1 MDPVEGG
8 TTSTVGRAGPP
19 LAERVYPWHDLA
31 VAGDWSGRAGTGLQI
46 RPDVAIG
53 IWTADNFR
61 LSRVL
66 PQTIDRTSHGHHP
79 REGECVKTR
88 PSQLRC

>member
-1 MDPVEGG
+1 M
-8 TTSTVGRAGPP
+8 STVGRWPSACRESNVRGMTLP
-19 LAERVYPWHDLA
+19 LLE
-31 VAGDWSGRAGTGLQI
+31 WSCGYGIQI
-46 RPDVAIG
+46 RPSVAIG